1 MAIKQGGS
9 IDGIAW
15 GRHLLPHS
23 EATGHFMAV
32 AASGGGKSTLLQ
44 LLMQTA
50 LPKIGLTPDY
60 RALIY
65 DAKQDILPLLA
76 AICPNAKV
84 VTAHPYDQRGAA
96 WDMQRDVTDAA
107 TALETAM
114 TLIPSIH
121 ESQPFFADAARHLC
135 YGVMLSFILSEQTW
149 TFSTF
154 IRAMQSE
161 KRIRRIL
168 RKHAATRSIEKQY
181 FYDPRLSANILS
193 TISTKLLAFGPI
205 AASWDSATE
214 KFSLE
219 EWVNGDWILV
229 LGNYE
234 TGRSAIDAINR
245 CIFKRA
251 SDLILNQSNSFTRR
265 TWLIWDELSEAGKLD
280 GLVPIMKKGRS
291 KGVCCVLAFQSI
303 QGLRDHNLYGAQ
315 QTDEITGQIANRFFG
330 RLECEASADWASR
343 LFGDHE
349 EEEEMVTESSGSGG
363 TSRSTNRQR
372 VTRRLVLPSEF
383 MDLDACNAENGL
395 SGYYIVRSH
404 GAYFDNIPGSELW
417 GASLLA
423 PRGDVP
429 EFIPRPSHTK
439 LLKSW
444 SAQEDATFCVP
455 VRKRDPNPKQSR
467 DIPPTQDPG
476 DEPEPPRDLDDL
488 DEHFQ

>member
-1 MAIKQGGS
+1 M
-9 IDGIAW
+9 
-15 GRHLLPHS
+15 
-23 EATGHFMAV
+23 
-32 AASGGGKSTLLQ
+32 
-44 LLMQTA
+44 LMQTA
-50 LPKIGLTPDY
+50 LPEIGIIPDR

-65 DAKQDILPLLA
+65 DAKQDILPLLD

-96 WDMQRDVTDAA
+96 WDMQRDVRDAA

-135 YGVMLSFILSEQTW
+135 YGVMLSFILSAKPW

-168 RKHAATRSIEKQY
+168 KKHAATRSIDKQY

-219 EWVNGDWILV
+219 EWVTGNWILV

-251 SDLILNQSNSFTRR
+251 SDLILNQTNSFTRR
-265 TWLIWDELSEAGKLD
+265 TWLVWDELSEAGKLD

-291 KGVCCVLAFQSI
+291 KGACCVLAFQSV
-303 QGLRDHNLYGAQ
+303 QGLRDHDLYGAQ
-315 QTDEITGQIANRFFG
+315 QTDEILGQIANRFFG
-330 RLECEASADWASR
+330 RLECVATTDWASS

-363 TSRSTNRQR
+363 NSRSTNRQR
-372 VTRRLVLPSEF
+372 VTRRLVIPSEF
-383 MDLDACNAENGL
+383 MDLDACNPENGL

-404 GAYFDNIPGSELW
+404 GAYFDNIPGDELW
-417 GASLLA
+417 GASLV
-423 PRGDVP
+423 PPSRTVP
-429 EFIPRPSHTK
+429 EFIPRPPHTK
-439 LLKSW
+439 LLKPW
-444 SAQEDATFCVP
+444 SPEEDAAFCIP
-455 VRKRDPNPKQSR
+455 TRKREPDVDRSQDNQ
-467 DIPPTQDPG
+467 PTQ
-476 DEPEPPRDLDDL
+476 EPSEPHDLDDL